1 MYFNYVPRPVPEP
14 TNLSERLATVLG
26 GLRDI
31 AALHAGRN
39 WALIPVTLLF
49 SAYLG
54 SVIRRFTALA
64 ARLADGPLRTRPPRP
79 AHSRPAGQQGPRK
92 SRLPGRFAW
101 VVDWL
106 GYHAA
111 GRGSQLRYLLTEDAE
126 MAALLAASPQGGRI
140 LRPLCRMMGIAPTPD
155 LPPSLFPPRDPKPA
169 DVARHEPAMAASAP
183 SAMSSPPVAGMGW
196 GRASGK
202 SRAKASAT
210 LRRAHSQKPRDRR
223 RETRDHIV
231 LIR

>member
-1 MYFNYVPRPVPEP
+1 MWPIVNMYFNYVPRPVPEP

-64 ARLADGPLRTRPPRP
+64 ARLAAGPLRTRPPRSTP
-79 AHSRPAGQQGPRK
+79 PNRTRERAPRK
-92 SRLPGRFAW
+92 SRLPARFAW

-140 LRPLCRMMGIAPTPD
+140 FRPLCRMMGIAPAPD
-155 LPPSLFPPRDPKPA
+155 LPPSLFPPPAAKPEAPEPTPLDLPEISPPPPPSSQALSLRSRTKGTLSWPEKAALAPTEFLKPA
-169 DVARHEPAMAASAP
+169 
-183 SAMSSPPVAGMGW
+183 
-196 GRASGK
+196 
-202 SRAKASAT
+202 
-210 LRRAHSQKPRDRR
+210 
-223 RETRDHIV
+223 
-231 LIR
+231 

>member
-64 ARLADGPLRTRPPRP
+64 ARLAAGPLRTRPPRP
-79 AHSRPAGQQGPRK
+79 AHSTPARKQGPRK
-92 SRLPGRFAW
+92 SRLPARFAW

-140 LRPLCRMMGIAPTPD
+140 LRPLCRMMGIAPAPD
-155 LPPSLFPPRDPKPA
+155 LPPSLFPPRDPKHPEA
-169 DVARHEPAMAASAP
+169 ARAIMEHDDPAP
-183 SAMSSPPVAGMGW
+183 SV
-196 GRASGK
+196 
-202 SRAKASAT
+202 SRAWDSEADRPRRGPCPGAKSPDLST
-210 LRRAHSQKPRDRR
+210 LAGRGAGSPK
-223 RETRDHIV
+223 TA
-231 LIR
+231 